1 MHTLNLVQF
10 CFIKAQ
16 CDFRGIN
23 IHIITLLLQIPENKK
38 GSTVVFFKIKDLKN
52 KMQCPKLP

>member
-10 CFIKAQ
+10 CFIKIE

-23 IHIITLLLQIPENKK
+23 FHIITLLLQIPKK
-38 GSTVVFFKIKDLKN
+38 EMVNSRLFKLKITFPN
-52 KMQCPKLP
+52 YLK